1 LGTLIGENPADTR
14 PLERFCHS
22 VGRGINRFD
31 MIRDGDRILL
41 AVSGGKDSIA
51 LSLALVA
58 RKRWVPIDYHLEALQ
73 IEWKEYPYTEGEKAA
88 VDAFFSR
95 IGVPLKRVSA
105 TIHPPTFHKEFSCY
119 QCARNRKRIL
129 FDHAAE
135 IGATKVAVGH
145 HMDDIAETT
154 MINLFFRGEFSTM
167 MPVQE
172 FFGGKLHIIRPLCE
186 VREAEVRRICRRL
199 GLPSLPNKCPRADK
213 NQRVLMKEIL
223 RMVSHV
229 DKHAVSNIYGAPWR
243 INREY
248 LPTDLDGSSDALR
261 GDQ

>member
-1 LGTLIGENPADTR
+1 MGTLIGEDPSQTR
-14 PLERFCHS
+14 PLERFCRS

-41 AVSGGKDSIA
+41 GVSGGKDSIA

-58 RKRWVPIDYHLEALQ
+58 RKRWVPIDYGLSALQ
-73 IEWKEYPYTEGEKAA
+73 IEWKEYPYTDGEKAA
-88 VDAFFSR
+88 VDGFFSR
-95 IGVPLKRVSA
+95 IGVPLERVSA
-105 TIHPPTFHKEFSCY
+105 TIHPPTFHKAFSCY

-129 FDHAAE
+129 FDHAE
-135 IGATKVAVGH
+135 RVGATKIALGH
-145 HMDDIAETT
+145 HMDDIVETT

-167 MPVQE
+167 MPVQG

-199 GLPSLPNKCPRADK
+199 DLPSLTNQCPRAAT

-223 RMVSHV
+223 RTVSRV
-229 DKHAVSNIYGAPWR
+229 DRNAVSNVYGAPWR
-243 INREY
+243 INGEY
-248 LPTDLDGSSDALR
+248 LPSRPG
-261 GDQ
+261 GQ